1 MVRPRWHD
9 PAPPEVATLWRG
21 WDRFVALWATLNL
34 LWVGFDLSYVPL
46 RTFWLQRNLY
56 PLPSV
61 PLVVPLTALPDVT
74 PVYDRVKGIEPHRET
89 LAFATSFEQLDQAL
103 GAPSGDP
110 ARQGDL
116 RRHQVGLMV
125 SMIDTN
131 PFLASGASGTLEKI
145 KDRLRQRADLD
156 SAKGSAA
163 RLLSDEWLQRHPW
176 SEERQFW
183 RQEVLPLVATN
194 YWRSIDESGRPT
206 DHFWR
211 IDLLLFQWVFLIDIL
226 MRLVRL
232 RRRLPGLSWRQACLR
247 RWTDLPLLLP
257 FWRPLRLVSV
267 IERLQTSG
275 LVNFEP
281 LRAVLSR
288 GVVALLAVELF
299 EVLALQL
306 VDGLQQ
312 LIRSPQWPNR
322 IRGLRSHQSVPASE
336 QWEVVELLRIWGPLM
351 LAQVAPRLR
360 PELRTIV
367 GQALEQSFRTM
378 VLPPALRSLQPVLQV
393 EQELSRQL
401 AAGVV
406 DNLLGLSRSTGERL
420 EQADDRQVRQVQ
432 SLIDRF
438 WDELAAALESGQ
450 GLVRSQQLMC
460 SLLENLK
467 VTYLAQINRAGI
479 EQLMQELDALTV
491 TPGAAAEAPPASAGD
506 QTP

>member
-1 MVRPRWHD
+1 
-9 PAPPEVATLWRG
+9 
-21 WDRFVALWATLNL
+21 
-34 LWVGFDLSYVPL
+34 
-46 RTFWLQRNLY
+46 
-56 PLPSV
+56 
-61 PLVVPLTALPDVT
+61 
-74 PVYDRVKGIEPHRET
+74 
-89 LAFATSFEQLDQAL
+89 
-103 GAPSGDP
+103 
-110 ARQGDL
+110 
-116 RRHQVGLMV
+116 
-125 SMIDTN
+125 
-131 PFLASGASGTLEKI
+131 
-145 KDRLRQRADLD
+145 
-156 SAKGSAA
+156 
-163 RLLSDEWLQRHPW
+163 
-176 SEERQFW
+176 
-183 RQEVLPLVATN
+183 
-194 YWRSIDESGRPT
+194 
-206 DHFWR
+206 
-211 IDLLLFQWVFLIDIL
+211 
-226 MRLVRL
+226 
-232 RRRLPGLSWRQACLR
+232 
-247 RWTDLPLLLP
+247 
-257 FWRPLRLVSV
+257 
-267 IERLQTSG
+267 
-275 LVNFEP
+275 
-281 LRAVLSR
+281 
-288 GVVALLAVELF
+288 VELF